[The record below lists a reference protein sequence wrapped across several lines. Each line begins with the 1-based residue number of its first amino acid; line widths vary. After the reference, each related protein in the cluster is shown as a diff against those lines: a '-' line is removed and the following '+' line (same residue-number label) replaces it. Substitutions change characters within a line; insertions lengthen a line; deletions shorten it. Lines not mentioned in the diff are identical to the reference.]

1 MCAKQIFNNNSDL
14 SIENPNKLKIACV
27 ISEWHNEI
35 TEKLFD
41 GAKSTL
47 IKNGILE
54 KNIAKINVPGSFE
67 LIFACKNLIDK
78 NFDAVIAIGCIIQG
92 ETRHFEFV
100 SNAVIDGIKDLNIIS
115 DIPVILCVSTDDN
128 INQSID
134 RSGGKYNKGEDSAI
148 AALKMIKLDR
158 KSTRLNSS
166 HQ

>member
-1 MCAKQIFNNNSDL
+1 MCAKQINNNNNDL
-14 SIENPNKLKIACV
+14 SLVNPDKLKIACV

-41 GAKSTL
+41 GAKNTL
-47 IKNGILE
+47 IKNGIQVR
-54 KNIAKINVPGSFE
+54 NISRINVPGSFE

-100 SNAVIDGIKDLNIIS
+100 SNAVIIGIKDLNIIS
-115 DIPVILCVSTDDN
+115 DIPVILCVSTDNN
-128 INQSID
+128 ISQSID

-148 AALKMIKLDR
+148 AALKMIKF
-158 KSTRLNSS
+158 N
-166 HQ
+166 Q

>member
-27 ISEWHNEI
+27 ISEWHNKI

-41 GAKSTL
+41 GAKNTL

-54 KNIAKINVPGSFE
+54 KNISKINVPGSFE
-67 LIFACKNLIDK
+67 LVFACKNLIDK

-148 AALKMIKLDR
+148 AALKMIKF
-158 KSTRLNSS
+158 N
-166 HQ
+166 Q

>member
-1 MCAKQIFNNNSDL
+1 MCAKQIFNNNSDF
-14 SIENPNKLKIACV
+14 SIENVNKLKIACV
-27 ISEWHNEI
+27 ISEWHNKI

-41 GAKSTL
+41 GAKNTL

-54 KNIAKINVPGSFE
+54 KNISKINVPGSFE
-67 LIFACKNLIDK
+67 LVFACKNLIDK

-148 AALKMIKLDR
+148 AALKMIKF
-158 KSTRLNSS
+158 N
-166 HQ
+166 Q

>member
-1 MCAKQIFNNNSDL
+1 MCAKQIFNNNSDF
-14 SIENPNKLKIACV
+14 SIENANKLKIACV

-41 GAKSTL
+41 GAKNTL

-148 AALKMIKLDR
+148 AALKMIKF
-158 KSTRLNSS
+158 N
-166 HQ
+166 Q

>member
-41 GAKSTL
+41 GAKNTL

-54 KNIAKINVPGSFE
+54 KNISKINVPGSFE
-67 LIFACKNLIDK
+67 LVFACKNLIDK

-115 DIPVILCVSTDDN
+115 DIPIILCVSTDDN

-134 RSGGKYNKGEDSAI
+134 RSGGKYNRGEDSAI
-148 AALKMIKLDR
+148 AALKMIKF
-158 KSTRLNSS
+158 N
-166 HQ
+166 Q

>member
-14 SIENPNKLKIACV
+14 SIENVNKLKIACV

-41 GAKSTL
+41 GAKNTL

-67 LIFACKNLIDK
+67 LVFACKNLIDK

-148 AALKMIKLDR
+148 AALKMIKF
-158 KSTRLNSS
+158 N
-166 HQ
+166 Q